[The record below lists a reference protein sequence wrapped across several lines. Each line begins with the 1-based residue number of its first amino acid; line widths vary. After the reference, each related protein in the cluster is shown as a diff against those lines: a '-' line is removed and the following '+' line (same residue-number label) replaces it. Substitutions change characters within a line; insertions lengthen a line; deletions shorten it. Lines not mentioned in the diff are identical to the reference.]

1 MTKAG
6 QGTRKY
12 RPATAF
18 KVKLTKRNVKSML
31 NRNANILPT
40 RYGLA
45 LKRLAP
51 MVSKVERIVEN
62 DGDIIS
68 DLQADL
74 AIHLGK
80 IRISCEKALEKH
92 KETEAV
98 MNNNNMMGTHNSGN
112 KPNNTVTNA
121 NIKKLQ
127 RMINRNA
134 AKKQKNAGVNDLLA
148 SFGSL
153 KF

>member
-1 MTKAG
+1 MTKAS

-12 RPATAF
+12 RPAAAF
-18 KVKLTKRNVKSML
+18 KVKLTKRNVKQLL
-31 NRNANILPT
+31 NRNANVLPT

-51 MVSKVERIVEN
+51 MVSKVERLVEN
-62 DGDIIS
+62 DVDIIS

-74 AIHLGK
+74 SIHLGK
-80 IRISCEKALEKH
+80 IRKSCEEALEKH
-92 KETEAV
+92 KTEAV
-98 MNNNNMMGTHNSGN
+98 MNNNNMMGNSGN
-112 KPNNTVTNA
+112 KPSNNVSNA

>member
-1 MTKAG
+1 MTKVG

-12 RPATAF
+12 RPAAAF
-18 KVKLTKRNVKSML
+18 KVKLTKRNVKRML
-31 NRNANILPT
+31 NRNANAIPT

-45 LKRLAP
+45 IKRLAP
-51 MVSKVERIVEN
+51 MVSKVERLVEN
-62 DGDIIS
+62 DASIIS

-74 AIHLGK
+74 SIHLGK
-80 IRISCEKALEKH
+80 IRSSCEEALEKY
-92 KETEAV
+92 KEEAV
-98 MNNNNMMGTHNSGN
+98 MNNNNMMGTSGN
-112 KPNNTVTNA
+112 KPGNNVSNA

>member
-1 MTKAG
+1 MTKVG

-12 RPATAF
+12 RPAAAF
-18 KVKLTKRNVKSML
+18 KVKLTKRNVKRML
-31 NRNANILPT
+31 NRNANALPT

-51 MVSKVERIVEN
+51 MVSRVERLVEN

-74 AIHLGK
+74 SIHLGK
-80 IRISCEKALEKH
+80 IRQSCEKALEKH
-92 KETEAV
+92 KEEAV
-98 MNNNNMMGTHNSGN
+98 MNNNNMMGNSGN
-112 KPNNTVTNA
+112 KRNNNVTNA

-134 AKKQKNAGVNDLLA
+134 VKKQKNAGVNDLLA
-148 SFGSL
+148 SFGSM

>member
-12 RPATAF
+12 RPAAAF
-18 KVKLTKRNVKSML
+18 KVKLTKRNVKHML
-31 NRNANILPT
+31 SRNANAIPT

-51 MVSKVERIVEN
+51 MVSKVERLVEN
-62 DGDIIS
+62 DAAIIS

-74 AIHLGK
+74 SIHLGK
-80 IRISCEKALEKH
+80 IRKSCEEALEKY
-92 KETEAV
+92 KEEAI
-98 MNNNNMMGTHNSGN
+98 MNNNNMMGNIGN
-112 KPNNTVTNA
+112 KGNNVSNA

-127 RMINRNA
+127 RILNRNA

>member
-1 MTKAG
+1 MTKVG

-12 RPATAF
+12 RPAAAF

-31 NRNANILPT
+31 NRNANVLPT

-51 MVSKVERIVEN
+51 MVSKVERLVEN

-74 AIHLGK
+74 SIHLGK
-80 IRISCEKALEKH
+80 IRQSCEKALEKH
-92 KETEAV
+92 KTEAL
-98 MNNNNMMGTHNSGN
+98 MNNNNMMGNSGN
-112 KPNNTVTNA
+112 KPSNNVSNA

-127 RMINRNA
+127 RMINRNEKKKA
-134 AKKQKNAGVNDLLA
+134 ANKGVNDLLA
-148 SFGSL
+148 GFGSL

>member
-1 MTKAG
+1 MTKLG
-6 QGTRKY
+6 HGTRKY
-12 RPATAF
+12 RPAAAF
-18 KVKLTKRNVKSML
+18 KMKLTKRNVKRML
-31 NRNANILPT
+31 NRNANALPT

-51 MVSKVERIVEN
+51 MVSKVERLVEN
-62 DGDIIS
+62 DASIIS

-74 AIHLGK
+74 SIHLGK
-80 IRISCEKALEKH
+80 IRGSCEEALEKY
-92 KETEAV
+92 KEEAV
-98 MNNNNMMGTHNSGN
+98 MNNNNMMGNIGN
-112 KPNNTVTNA
+112 KGNNVSNA
-121 NIKKLQ
+121 NLKKLQ

>member
-1 MTKAG
+1 MTKIG
-6 QGTRKY
+6 HGTRKY
-12 RPATAF
+12 RPAAAF
-18 KVKLTKRNVKSML
+18 KVKLTKRNVKHML
-31 NRNANILPT
+31 SRNANVIPT

-45 LKRLAP
+45 IKRLAP

-62 DGDIIS
+62 DSGIIS

-74 AIHLGK
+74 SIYLGK
-80 IRISCEKALEKH
+80 IRQSCEKALEKH
-92 KETEAV
+92 KEEAV
-98 MNNNNMMGTHNSGN
+98 MNNNNMMGNSGT
-112 KPNNTVTNA
+112 KAGNNVSNA
-121 NIKKLQ
+121 NLKKLQ

>member
-1 MTKAG
+1 MTKVG

-12 RPATAF
+12 RPAAAF
-18 KVKLTKRNVKSML
+18 KVKLTKRNVKRML
-31 NRNANILPT
+31 NRNANALPT

-51 MVSKVERIVEN
+51 MVSRVERLVEN

-74 AIHLGK
+74 SIHLGK
-80 IRISCEKALEKH
+80 IRQSCEKALEKH
-92 KETEAV
+92 KEEAV
-98 MNNNNMMGTHNSGN
+98 MNNNNMMGNSGN
-112 KPNNTVTNA
+112 KRTNNVTNA

-134 AKKQKNAGVNDLLA
+134 VKKQKNAGVNDLLA
-148 SFGSL
+148 SFGSM

>member
-1 MTKAG
+1 MTKIGHA
-6 QGTRKY
+6 TRKY
-12 RPATAF
+12 RPAAAF
-18 KVKLTKRNVKSML
+18 KVKLTKRNVKHML
-31 NRNANILPT
+31 SRNANVIPT

-45 LKRLAP
+45 IKRLAP

-74 AIHLGK
+74 SIHLGK
-80 IRISCEKALEKH
+80 IRQSCEKALERH
-92 KETEAV
+92 KEEAV
-98 MNNNNMMGTHNSGN
+98 MNNNNMMGNSGT
-112 KPNNTVTNA
+112 KAGNNVSNA
-121 NIKKLQ
+121 NLKKLQ

-148 SFGSL
+148 RLGSF

>member
-6 QGTRKY
+6 HGTRKF
-12 RPATAF
+12 RPAAAF
-18 KVKLTKRNVKSML
+18 KVKLTKRNVKHML
-31 NRNANILPT
+31 NRNANTIHT

-51 MVSKVERIVEN
+51 MVSKVERLVEN

-74 AIHLGK
+74 SIHLGK
-80 IRISCEKALEKH
+80 IRQSCEKALERH
-92 KETEAV
+92 KEEEHA
-98 MNNNNMMGTHNSGN
+98 MNNNNMMGSPKAGTNVS
-112 KPNNTVTNA
+112 NA
-121 NIKKLQ
+121 NIRKLQ
-127 RMINRNA
+127 RMINRNE
-134 AKKQKNAGVNDLLA
+134 KKKEKNAGVNDLLA
-148 SFGSL
+148 GFGSL

>member
-1 MTKAG
+1 MTKIGHA
-6 QGTRKY
+6 TRKY
-12 RPATAF
+12 RPAAAF
-18 KVKLTKRNVKSML
+18 KVKLTKRNVKRML
-31 NRNANILPT
+31 NRNANVLPT

-51 MVSKVERIVEN
+51 MVSKVERLVEN

-74 AIHLGK
+74 SIHLGK
-80 IRISCEKALEKH
+80 IRQSCEKALEKH
-92 KETEAV
+92 KTDAV
-98 MNNNNMMGTHNSGN
+98 MNNNNMMGNSNN
-112 KPNNTVTNA
+112 KPSNNVSNA
-121 NIKKLQ
+121 NIRKLQ
-127 RMINRNA
+127 RMINRNEK
-134 AKKQKNAGVNDLLA
+134 KKQKNAGVNDLLA

>member
-1 MTKAG
+1 MTKIGHA
-6 QGTRKY
+6 TRKY
-12 RPATAF
+12 RPAAAF
-18 KVKLTKRNVKSML
+18 KVKLTKRNVKRML
-31 NRNANILPT
+31 NRNANVLPT

-51 MVSKVERIVEN
+51 MVSKVERLVEN

-74 AIHLGK
+74 SIHLGK
-80 IRISCEKALEKH
+80 IRQSCEKALEKH
-92 KETEAV
+92 KTDAV
-98 MNNNNMMGTHNSGN
+98 MNNNNMMSNN
-112 KPNNTVTNA
+112 KPSNNVSNA
-121 NIKKLQ
+121 NIRKLQ
-127 RMINRNA
+127 RMINRNEK
-134 AKKQKNAGVNDLLA
+134 KKQKNAGVNDLLA

>member
-1 MTKAG
+1 MTKIGHA
-6 QGTRKY
+6 TRKY
-12 RPATAF
+12 RPAAAF
-18 KVKLTKRNVKSML
+18 KVKLTKRNVKQLL
-31 NRNANILPT
+31 NRNANVLPT

-51 MVSKVERIVEN
+51 MVSKVERLVEN
-62 DGDIIS
+62 DVDIVS

-74 AIHLGK
+74 SIHLGK
-80 IRISCEKALEKH
+80 IRKSCEEALEKH
-92 KETEAV
+92 KTEAV
-98 MNNNNMMGTHNSGN
+98 MNDNNMMGNSGN
-112 KPNNTVTNA
+112 KRSNNVSNA

>member
-1 MTKAG
+1 MTKIGHA
-6 QGTRKY
+6 TRKY
-12 RPATAF
+12 RPAAAF
-18 KVKLTKRNVKSML
+18 KVKLTKRNVKQLL
-31 NRNANILPT
+31 NRNANVLPT

-51 MVSKVERIVEN
+51 MVSKVERLVEN

-74 AIHLGK
+74 SIHLGK
-80 IRISCEKALEKH
+80 IRKSCEEALEKH
-92 KETEAV
+92 KTEAV
-98 MNNNNMMGTHNSGN
+98 MNDNNMMGNSGN
-112 KPNNTVTNA
+112 KRSNNVSNA

>member
-12 RPATAF
+12 RPAAAF
-18 KVKLTKRNVKSML
+18 KVKLTKRNVKRML
-31 NRNANILPT
+31 NRNANALPT

-51 MVSKVERIVEN
+51 MVSKVERLVEN
-62 DGDIIS
+62 DAAIIS

-74 AIHLGK
+74 SIHLGK
-80 IRISCEKALEKH
+80 IRASCEEALEKY
-92 KETEAV
+92 KEEAV
-98 MNNNNMMGTHNSGN
+98 MNNNNMMGNIGN
-112 KPNNTVTNA
+112 KGNNVTNA

-127 RMINRNA
+127 RILNRNA
-134 AKKQKNAGVNDLLA
+134 AKKQKNTGVNDLLA

>member
-1 MTKAG
+1 MTKLG
-6 QGTRKY
+6 HLTRKH
-12 RPATAF
+12 RPAATF
-18 KVKLTKRNVKSML
+18 KVKLTKRNVKHML
-31 NRNANILPT
+31 SRNANVLPT

-51 MVSKVERIVEN
+51 MVSKVERLVEN

-74 AIHLGK
+74 SIHLGK
-80 IRISCEKALEKH
+80 IRQSCEKALEKH
-92 KETEAV
+92 KTEAV

-112 KPNNTVTNA
+112 KPSNNVSNA

-134 AKKQKNAGVNDLLA
+134 AKKQTNAGVNDLLA

>member
-1 MTKAG
+1 MTKLG
-6 QGTRKY
+6 HGTRKY
-12 RPATAF
+12 RPAAAF
-18 KVKLTKRNVKSML
+18 KMKLTKRNVKHML
-31 NRNANILPT
+31 SRNANVIPT

-45 LKRLAP
+45 IKRLAP

-62 DGDIIS
+62 DSGIIS

-74 AIHLGK
+74 SIHLGK
-80 IRISCEKALEKH
+80 IRKSCEKALERH
-92 KETEAV
+92 KEEAV
-98 MNNNNMMGTHNSGN
+98 MNNNNMMGNSGT
-112 KPNNTVTNA
+112 KAGNNVSNA
-121 NIKKLQ
+121 NLKKLQ

>member
-1 MTKAG
+1 MTKVG

-12 RPATAF
+12 RPVTAF
-18 KVKLTKRNVKSML
+18 KVKLTKRNVKHML
-31 NRNANILPT
+31 NRNSNALPT

-51 MVSKVERIVEN
+51 MVSKVERLVEN
-62 DGDIIS
+62 DSGIIS

-74 AIHLGK
+74 SIHLGK
-80 IRISCEKALEKH
+80 IRKSCEEALEKY
-92 KETEAV
+92 KEEAV
-98 MNNNNMMGTHNSGN
+98 MNNNNMMGNSGN
-112 KPNNTVTNA
+112 KPNNNVTNA
-121 NIKKLQ
+121 NIAKLQ
-127 RMINRNA
+127 RMINRNEK
-134 AKKQKNAGVNDLLA
+134 KKQKNTGVNDLLA

>member
-1 MTKAG
+1 MTKIGHA
-6 QGTRKY
+6 TRKY
-12 RPATAF
+12 RPAAAF

-92 KETEAV
+92 KTEAV
-98 MNNNNMMGTHNSGN
+98 MNNNNMMGSHNSSN
-112 KPNNTVTNA
+112 KANNNVTNA

>member
-1 MTKAG
+1 
-6 QGTRKY
+6 
-12 RPATAF
+12 
-18 KVKLTKRNVKSML
+18 
-31 NRNANILPT
+31 
-40 RYGLA
+40 
-45 LKRLAP
+45 
-51 MVSKVERIVEN
+51 MVSKVERLVEN

-74 AIHLGK
+74 TISLGT
-80 IRISCEKALEKH
+80 IRRACEKALERH
-92 KETEAV
+92 KEEAV
-98 MNNNNMMGTHNSGN
+98 MNNNNMMGNSGN
-112 KPNNTVTNA
+112 KPGNNVSNS
-121 NIKKLQ
+121 NIRKLQ

>member
-1 MTKAG
+1 MTKIGHA
-6 QGTRKY
+6 TRKY
-12 RPATAF
+12 RPAAAF
-18 KVKLTKRNVKSML
+18 KVKLTKRNVKQLL
-31 NRNANILPT
+31 NRNANVLPT

-51 MVSKVERIVEN
+51 MVSKVERLVEN
-62 DGDIIS
+62 DVDIVS

-74 AIHLGK
+74 SIHLGK
-80 IRISCEKALEKH
+80 IRKSCEEALEKH
-92 KETEAV
+92 KTEAV
-98 MNNNNMMGTHNSGN
+98 MNNNNMMGNSGN
-112 KPNNTVTNA
+112 KGSNNLSNA

>member
-18 KVKLTKRNVKSML
+18 KVKLTKRNVKNML
-31 NRNANILPT
+31 SRNANVIPT

-45 LKRLAP
+45 IKRLAP
-51 MVSKVERIVEN
+51 MVSKVERLVEN
-62 DGDIIS
+62 ESDIIS

-74 AIHLGK
+74 SIHLGK
-80 IRISCEKALEKH
+80 IRQSCENALERH

-98 MNNNNMMGTHNSGN
+98 MNNNNMTGNSGN
-112 KPNNTVTNA
+112 KPSNNVSNA

-127 RMINRNA
+127 RMINRNK

>member
-1 MTKAG
+1 MTKVG

-18 KVKLTKRNVKSML
+18 KVKLTKRNVKNML
-31 NRNANILPT
+31 SRNANVIPT

-45 LKRLAP
+45 IKRLAP
-51 MVSKVERIVEN
+51 MVSKVERLVEN
-62 DGDIIS
+62 ESDIIS

-74 AIHLGK
+74 SIHLGK
-80 IRISCEKALEKH
+80 IRQSCEKALERH

-98 MNNNNMMGTHNSGN
+98 MNNNNMMGNSGN
-112 KPNNTVTNA
+112 KPSNNVSNA

-127 RMINRNA
+127 RMINRNK
-134 AKKQKNAGVNDLLA
+134 AKKQKNAGVNELLA

>member
-1 MTKAG
+1 MTKIGHA
-6 QGTRKY
+6 TRKY
-12 RPATAF
+12 RPAAAF
-18 KVKLTKRNVKSML
+18 KVKLTKRNVKQLL
-31 NRNANILPT
+31 NRNANVLPT

-51 MVSKVERIVEN
+51 MVSKVERLVEN
-62 DGDIIS
+62 DAAIIS

-74 AIHLGK
+74 SIHLGK
-80 IRISCEKALEKH
+80 IRKSCEDALEKH
-92 KETEAV
+92 KTEAV
-98 MNNNNMMGTHNSGN
+98 MNNNNMMGNSGN
-112 KPNNTVTNA
+112 KRSNNVSNA

>member
-1 MTKAG
+1 MTKLG

-12 RPATAF
+12 RPAAAF
-18 KVKLTKRNVKSML
+18 KVKLTKRNVKRML

-51 MVSKVERIVEN
+51 MVSKVERLVEN

-74 AIHLGK
+74 SIHLGK

-92 KETEAV
+92 KTDAV
-98 MNNNNMMGTHNSGN
+98 MNNNNMMGTSGN
-112 KPNNTVTNA
+112 KPSNNVSNA

>member
-1 MTKAG
+1 MTKIGHA
-6 QGTRKY
+6 TRKY
-12 RPATAF
+12 RPAAAF
-18 KVKLTKRNVKSML
+18 KVKLTKRNVKQLL
-31 NRNANILPT
+31 NRNANVLPT

-51 MVSKVERIVEN
+51 MVSKVERLVEN
-62 DGDIIS
+62 DVDIVS

-74 AIHLGK
+74 SIHLGK
-80 IRISCEKALEKH
+80 IRKSCEEALEKH
-92 KETEAV
+92 KTEAV
-98 MNNNNMMGTHNSGN
+98 MNNNNMMGNSGN
-112 KPNNTVTNA
+112 KRSNNVSNA

>member
-1 MTKAG
+1 MTKIGHA
-6 QGTRKY
+6 TRKY
-12 RPATAF
+12 RPAAAF
-18 KVKLTKRNVKSML
+18 KVKLTKRNVKRML
-31 NRNANILPT
+31 NRNANAIPT

-51 MVSKVERIVEN
+51 MVSKVERLVEN

-74 AIHLGK
+74 SIHLGK
-80 IRISCEKALEKH
+80 IRQSCEKALEKH
-92 KETEAV
+92 KTDAV
-98 MNNNNMMGTHNSGN
+98 MNNNNMMSNN
-112 KPNNTVTNA
+112 KPGNNVSNA

-127 RMINRNA
+127 RMINRNE
-134 AKKQKNAGVNDLLA
+134 AKKQKNTGVNDLLA
-148 SFGSL
+148 SFGAM

>member
-1 MTKAG
+1 M
-6 QGTRKY
+6 TRKF
-12 RPATAF
+12 RPTTAF
-18 KVKLTKRNVKSML
+18 KVKLTKRNVKHML

-80 IRISCEKALEKH
+80 IRISCEKALERH
-92 KETEAV
+92 KEEAV

-112 KPNNTVTNA
+112 KANNNITNA
-121 NIKKLQ
+121 NLKKLQ
-127 RMINRNA
+127 RMINRNM

>member
-1 MTKAG
+1 MTKIGHA
-6 QGTRKY
+6 TRKY
-12 RPATAF
+12 RPAAAF
-18 KVKLTKRNVKSML
+18 KVKLTKRNVKRML
-31 NRNANILPT
+31 NRNANAIPT

-51 MVSKVERIVEN
+51 MVSKVERLVEN
-62 DGDIIS
+62 EGDIIS

-74 AIHLGK
+74 SIHLGK
-80 IRISCEKALEKH
+80 IRQSCEKALEKH
-92 KETEAV
+92 KTDAV
-98 MNNNNMMGTHNSGN
+98 MNNNNMMGNN
-112 KPNNTVTNA
+112 KPGNNVSNA

-127 RMINRNA
+127 RMINRNM